1 MTVLTK
7 KTAKLLCARSGIA
20 RTEMTEEAQKLFA
33 LCNDP
38 NVAPEQKEVA
48 IRELDEL
55 IRRLEE
61 KVQTTRRVRGDSAPG
76 NP

>member
-7 KTAKLLCARSGIA
+7 RTAKFLCARSGIA
-20 RTEMTEEAQKLFA
+20 RTEMTEEAQKLFD

-38 NVAPEQKEVA
+38 HVAPEQKQVA
-48 IRELDEL
+48 IQQLDEL

-61 KVQTTRRVRGDSAPG
+61 RVQTRRLVRGDSAPS

>member
-1 MTVLTK
+1 MTVLTR

-20 RTEMTEEAQKLFA
+20 RTEMTEEAQKLFD

-38 NVAPEQKEVA
+38 HVAPEQKEIA

-55 IRRLEE
+55 IRRLEARSE
-61 KVQTTRRVRGDSAPG
+61 TTRRVRGDSATG